1 MLVRSAMSCFN
12 FSPAGQCTTKGCSR
26 GSARNSPQCGWLLG
40 QGPGGLSVIVEAGAG
55 CLVAVA
61 AEHVQQQ
68 MMGKQTAKL
77 PQGCVHCLQYG
88 GRRSST
94 PAQSEHQ
101 LSTADTLLPT
111 SKLHQGCIHRLQHG
125 RRQVGADVAHRLWS
139 GCRQQ
144 LSPAAAQLPAAL
156 QMGRMGQAQRW
167 TALLGRVCTSTGLP
181 KHHMTARITNAEGRH
196 AARAGHQPCL
206 QQHLSPTCA
215 PNQTQPQ
222 HTHRATGSP
231 A

>member
-1 MLVRSAMSCFN
+1 
-12 FSPAGQCTTKGCSR
+12 
-26 GSARNSPQCGWLLG
+26 
-40 QGPGGLSVIVEAGAG
+40 
-55 CLVAVA
+55 
-61 AEHVQQQ
+61 
-68 MMGKQTAKL
+68 MGKQTAKL

-167 TALLGRVCTSTGLP
+167 TALLGRVCASAGLP
-181 KHHMTARITNAEGRH
+181 KHHMTARITNAEG
-196 AARAGHQPCL
+196 
-206 QQHLSPTCA
+206 
-215 PNQTQPQ
+215 TQLVQ
-222 HTHRATGSP
+222 ATSP
-231 A
+231 ACNNTSALPVPLTKPSHNIHIEQRVHLHEEGTQLVQVVQ